1 MSERI
6 RSLLERVGNA
16 EDPRD
21 RHDAELRQRL
31 PARASVAALERE
43 IASEIAYSLGKA
55 AHLLETAL
63 RRALDTRKELEA
75 AELSSEARLRRV
87 ARFNEERKLAERRL
101 RDLLIQR
108 EAIGFRRH
116 SDLHERYVIPPA
128 LPDPAA
134 TMSERIVSEPI
145 VSEPIV
151 SEPIASEPIASE
163 RNAAGRNAA
172 VDSPIV
178 EDSCAATNRTK
189 PR

>member
-6 RSLLERVGNA
+6 VNLLQRVGNA

-21 RHDAELRQRL
+21 PHDAELRQRL

-55 AHLLETAL
+55 AHLLEAAL
-63 RRALDTRKELEA
+63 RRALDTLKELEA
-75 AELSSEARLRRV
+75 GVLSSEARLTRV

-101 RDLLIQR
+101 RDLIIQR

-128 LPDPAA
+128 LPAPAA
-134 TMSERIVSEPI
+134 TI
-145 VSEPIV
+145 
-151 SEPIASEPIASE
+151 SE
-163 RNAAGRNAA
+163 RNVSERNVSDPDAAE
-172 VDSPIV
+172 DSPMA
-178 EDSCAATNRTK
+178 EDRCDATNRTK